1 MLINNDEDFKFTF
14 EDKTELLVPKNSII
28 EISPSFYFKNINNNE
43 NNEVLMPKYIGNS
56 DLDNFIKLFQKYIS
70 RLRQFNFDES
80 FISIKILLEGYP
92 TNISKLIE
100 ISEYFENN
108 SFSIILIK
116 DCILTEAKH
125 NNENMN
131 YNHVMNIDNVII
143 LLYLS
148 YNKLKEINNH
158 ERTNILN
165 KNNINNIEEEL
176 ESTWLD
182 LFIKALDMIG
192 KNLNY
197 YFENLNENNHTSN
210 KLWNFDKKIIDEL
223 YEKYAFNLIS
233 KNYIIN
239 VNDEI
244 ELDSNSC
251 LNYIDIKDLNK
262 IINFL
267 IKKRN
272 QNDFFNLLSN
282 EFMKIISEEN
292 INEINSLPNPTFI
305 LKININDINNY
316 YEEYPISNSLNIT
329 EKIKLIIV
337 VYYKKNEDT
346 FNVALKLSK
355 DKNDKNNVSFDIIT
369 FLTLAYIEEIEV
381 DNRQINVKSLS
392 YNKSMYEIFKITNF
406 TKIVTSSKEPSQK
419 NEYLTLKLFLKPCYI
434 YTLLTNYLFYN
445 LENLC
450 NNKNISKLS
459 KNLLN
464 IILQKKQL
472 VKNEDISSSNEK
484 EEKNNNTDKIVSFV
498 LNWLNDEIN
507 IGEDISEI
515 IKNIK
520 WENASLPLVF
530 EFLMKYSVNIVSD
543 DIEYIFS
550 KSLSRFLNKFEG
562 NINAISQEIIHTIIL
577 SSKKI
582 NYLSMFCE
590 NKKIKKFNQYEIM
603 NQKRNIVNNS
613 IDKNTDKNNKTET
626 DINNNENNTISNS
639 NNININSNINNLNIS
654 SNNTNNNNIGNYFI
668 EKINK
673 KKINNNEEGK
683 NKSINKSNI
692 NSNKDN
698 DNIVNKK
705 TKIKLGNN
713 NSKDN
718 KLNNNK
724 NKNNISFINNSD
736 ICYNNY
742 FTNCNNNF
750 NINIKLNDKIKKII
764 SDNNKKKVI
773 ISQIKIRQINK
784 SQNSNNIQY
793 IKKTNN
799 TPNKKFLPNNSFNT
813 PKIKIRVDKFNSNNY
828 LNKTINFQNLKNFDK
843 LLMKNKCEKNRK
855 KNKSNKNIYNYSDI
869 KNKTYVQ
876 EGNSSYNFKKYCKI
890 KNYKINDT
898 VENKKE
904 KKKKHISLLNELIK
918 MNKKGKNQ
926 NIIALKKNLNNNQSL
941 KMNKQNLT
949 QINIHKDN
957 I

>member
-1 MLINNDEDFKFTF
+1 MSINNDEQFKFIF
-14 EDKTELLVPKNSII
+14 EDGTELSVSKNSIV

-43 NNEVLMPKYIGNS
+43 NNEVQMPKYIGNR

-80 FISIKILLEGYP
+80 FISIRILLEGYP
-92 TNISKLIE
+92 TNISKLIQ

-116 DCILTEAKH
+116 DCILTENK
-125 NNENMN
+125 ENSENYN
-131 YNHVMNIDNVII
+131 YNHTMNIDNVII

-148 YNKLKEINNH
+148 YNKLKELNNR
-158 ERTNILN
+158 EKTNLLN
-165 KNNINNIEEEL
+165 KNNVNNIEEEL

-197 YFENLNENNHTSN
+197 YFENFSDNDYAAN

-223 YEKYAFNLIS
+223 YEKYAFSLIS
-233 KNYIIN
+233 KNYIIIM
-239 VNDEI
+239 NDEF
-244 ELDSNSC
+244 ELDSNS
-251 LNYIDIKDLNK
+251 LVNYVDIKDLNK

-305 LKININDINNY
+305 LKINVNDINNY

-329 EKIKLIIV
+329 DKLKLIIV

-355 DKNDKNNVSFDIIT
+355 DKNDKNNNISFDIIT
-369 FLTLAYIEEIEV
+369 FLSLTYIEELELG
-381 DNRQINVKSLS
+381 NRQINVKSLS
-392 YNKSMYEIFKITNF
+392 YNKSMYEIYKITNF
-406 TKIVTSSKEPSQK
+406 TKIISASKEQSQK

-445 LENLC
+445 LENLY

-464 IILQKKQL
+464 IIIQKKQL
-472 VKNEDISSSNEK
+472 IKNEDISSNEENENK
-484 EEKNNNTDKIVSFV
+484 INKTDKIVNFV

-515 IKNIK
+515 IKSIK
-520 WENASLPLVF
+520 WENVSLSLIF
-530 EFLMKYSVNIVSD
+530 EFLMKYSVHIVSD

-550 KSLSRFLNKFEG
+550 KSLSRIFNKFDG
-562 NINAISQEIIHTIIL
+562 NINSLSQEVIHSIIL

-590 NKKIKKFNQYEIM
+590 NKKIKKFNLYDVM
-603 NQKRNIVNNS
+603 NQKRNIINN
-613 IDKNTDKNNKTET
+613 IDKDKNNKPEN
-626 DINNNENNTISNS
+626 DI
-639 NNININSNINNLNIS
+639 
-654 SNNTNNNNIGNYFI
+654 
-668 EKINK
+668 
-673 KKINNNEEGK
+673 
-683 NKSINKSNI
+683 SNI
-692 NSNKDN
+692 NSNNNIDN
-698 DNIVNKK
+698 YYMEQINKK
-705 TKIKLGNN
+705 EINNNDMSINKSMNKHNINSNNNIIKKKIKLVHNN
-713 NSKDN
+713 VKDIKVNTN
-718 KLNNNK
+718 KS
-724 NKNNISFINNSD
+724 KNNISFIDNND

-750 NINIKLNDKIKKII
+750 NINIKLNDKIKKSIF
-764 SDNNKKKVI
+764 DNKKKII
-773 ISQIKIRQINK
+773 ISQIKIRQNNK
-784 SQNSNNIQY
+784 SPINNIQH

-799 TPNKKFLPNNSFNT
+799 TPNKKLLKNNSFNT
-813 PKIKIRVDKFNSNNY
+813 PKIRVKVDKFNSYNG
-828 LNKTINFQNLKNFDK
+828 LNKTINFQNIKHFDK
-843 LLMKNKCEKNRK
+843 LLMKNRCERNRK
-855 KNKSNKNIYNYSDI
+855 KNKSGKMIYNYSES
-869 KNKTYVQ
+869 KNKTYIQ
-876 EGNSSYNFKKYCKI
+876 EGNSYLRFKKYCKI
-890 KNYKINDT
+890 KNKENM
-898 VENKKE
+898 ENKKGNN
-904 KKKKHISLLNELIK
+904 KKHISLLNELIK
-918 MNKKGKNQ
+918 MNKKEKNQ
-926 NIIALKKNLNNNQSL
+926 NIIAMKKNLNNQSL
-941 KMNKQNLT
+941 KINKQNLT
-949 QINIHKDN
+949 QINIHKD
-957 I
+957 II